1 MKLSARVQALTS
13 SPIRKL
19 SPYADAA
26 KAAGKKVYHL
36 NNGPPDIATPAQFM
50 DSIREYST
58 PVIAYGNSKGEKFL
72 LDAIAKYYNE
82 KGMDFTTDDI
92 FVTNG
97 GSEALIFAVMALC
110 DPEDEI
116 MVFEPYY
123 ANYTTF
129 AKEFGAKVNAVQ
141 TSVEN
146 GYHLP
151 SEGEI

>member
-1 MKLSARVQALTS
+1 MILSQRIQSLTA

-36 NNGPPDIATPAQFM
+36 NIGQPDIATPAQFM
-50 DSIREYST
+50 DSVREFQA
-58 PVIAYGNSKGEKFL
+58 PVIAYSNSKGEMFL
-72 LDAIAKYYNE
+72 LKAIQKYYAE
-82 KGMDFTTDDI
+82 KGMDYAIEDI

-110 DPEDEI
+110 DPGDEI
-116 MVFEPYY
+116 MVFEPFY

-129 AKEFGAKVNAVQ
+129 CKEFGAKINAVP

-151 SEGEI
+151 SEEEI